1 MKRSQRHNQEDA
13 DDALVQP
20 LLSIP
25 EVAKLL
31 RLSRPKV
38 YDLIHDEGLP
48 VIHFGR
54 AARVSP
60 VSLRRWLARR
70 EQIA

>member
-1 MKRSQRHNQEDA
+1 MSLHG
-13 DDALVQP
+13 
-20 LLSIP
+20 IFHF
-25 EVAKLL
+25 
-31 RLSRPKV
+31 SRPKV

-60 VSLRRWLARR
+60 ASLLRWLARR
-70 EQIA
+70 EQVA